1 MEKERKSKLKNI
13 LLWGGLG
20 VLIVFVVITAIVLH
34 SKNLEYQELK
44 EKNEAAKPSEEIIRI
59 VD

>member
-1 MEKERKSKLKNI
+1 MEKEKKDKLKNV

-44 EKNEAAKPSEEIIRI
+44 KKNDAAKPSEEVIRI
-59 VD
+59 ID